1 MNPIWLRVIVGAM
14 TGRQHKDIRTRTR
27 SEDRGTR
34 NYHEWRIRMN
44 CLKNI
49 VVGVD
54 FSYFSKCALKQAARI
69 AGWNQAKMHVLH
81 VVDTSMVNHLK
92 EFWGSG
98 RALLGSQDAVE
109 KIRDSAQVQLEET
122 VGKVEAASLHID
134 ANTGTPFIELL
145 RRVRDNSADLLV
157 LGSNGSSDPS
167 KGAGVLATKCVRKA
181 ATKVL
186 LVRADHAEPFKNVVA
201 CIDFSESSHRVIEQ
215 AIRVAQQDEASLH
228 LLHVFSTPWK
238 RANYVPK
245 PSSEDQQQFSDSRI
259 ERMQLALEPFESE
272 THALQVETSVVENAR
287 ESDGIVQFIGDS
299 GADLVVVGTRGCTGL
314 RAVLLGTVAERIVRE
329 SPCSVLAVKPD
340 DFAYDID

>member
-1 MNPIWLRVIVGAM
+1 V
-14 TGRQHKDIRTRTR
+14 D
-27 SEDRGTR
+27 
-34 NYHEWRIRMN
+34 

-54 FSYFSKCALKQAARI
+54 FSDFSRCALKQAIRI
-69 AGWNQAKMHVLH
+69 ARWNQAKMHVLH

-92 EFWGSG
+92 EFWGCR
-98 RALLGSQDAVE
+98 RALIGSQDAVE
-109 KIRDSAQVQLEET
+109 KIRKSAQTKLEET
-122 VGKVEAASLHID
+122 VGQVEEVGHHTD
-134 ANTGTPFIELL
+134 AITGTPFLELL
-145 RRVRDNSADLLV
+145 RRVRDDTADLLV

-228 LLHVFSTPWK
+228 LLHVFSPPWK
-238 RANYVPK
+238 EATYVPQ
-245 PSSEDQQQFSDSRI
+245 PSPEDQHYHSDSLSD
-259 ERMQLALEPFESE
+259 RMQLALEPFKGEI
-272 THALQVETSVVENAR
+272 HALTVETNVVENAR
-287 ESDGIVQFIGDS
+287 ESNGIIQFVGDS
-299 GADLVVVGTRGCTGL
+299 SADLVVVGTRGRTGM
-314 RAVLLGTVAERIVRE
+314 RAILLGTVAERIVRE

-340 DFAYDID
+340 GFKYDYD